1 MFKGVILMISTN
13 LLVLKR
19 SIVDTVHT
27 WLLGNIILRN
37 VEVSLVF
44 ENVEFM
50 LKGMIFIIS
59 MKLLVKEQFRGMLE
73 YLYFDY

>member
-1 MFKGVILMISTN
+1 MISMN
-13 LLVLKR
+13 LLVPKR
-19 SIVDTVHT
+19 SIVDNVHT
-27 WLLGNIILRN
+27 WLLGNIISGN

-44 ENVEFM
+44 ENVEFV

-59 MKLLVKEQFRGMLE
+59 MKLLVKEHFRGMLK